1 MKPLLSA
8 LYCLLLLC
16 YCPALLAQLA
26 VFSPA
31 KEDSVAL
38 AGLYDGYQHQYK
50 EELGR
55 LTPTYKKDYEELYA
69 DRWKNIKE
77 KFDNQEIYTPAF
89 AGDYLNSLVQAIV
102 KDNPV
107 LRDHPFHCYF
117 SRSSIPNAA
126 YIGEGIILFDMGLF
140 YQLHNESEA
149 AFILCHEI
157 AHYILRHQENS
168 MAGYVTAINSPE
180 VQSRLRK
187 IKGSEYNR
195 NAQLETLVK
204 GLSFDSR
211 RHSRD
216 HEAQAD
222 SMAVALMRHTGF
234 DLHGALTTLAL
245 LDGIDRNDFDMETA
259 LRQTF
264 NAADHPFQ
272 QKWLRRETG
281 LFGGHVERGDTAM
294 TDSLKTHPSCPLRIR
309 LLTPMVSV
317 AGGGARSSYVVD
329 SVKFAAVKELCR
341 YEVIEYAYVSG
352 SYSESLFLSLQL
364 LMARPGDEYVVGN
377 IGRLLNGMY
386 AAEKSHTLGR
396 VVELP
401 APDQPA
407 NYHLMLEFLE
417 NLHIEDLAAISYHF
431 LKPWHPGLDHSA
443 VFRKA
448 YAESVKLAGSN

>member
-1 MKPLLSA
+1 MS
-8 LYCLLLLC
+8 
-16 YCPALLAQLA
+16 
-26 VFSPA
+26 SP
-31 KEDSVAL
+31 
-38 AGLYDGYQHQYK
+38 
-50 EELGR
+50 
-55 LTPTYKKDYEELYA
+55 YKKDYEELYA

-77 KFDNQEIYTPAF
+77 KFDNQEIYTSAV
-89 AGDYLNSLVQAIV
+89 AEDYLNALTEVIV
-102 KDNPV
+102 KANPS
-107 LRDHPFHCYF
+107 LKDHPFHCYF
-117 SRSSIPNAA
+117 SRSSDPNAA

-140 YQLHNESEA
+140 DQLHNESEA

-168 MAGYVTAINSPE
+168 MAGYVTLINSPE

-195 NAQLETLVK
+195 RAQLETLVK

-222 SMAVALMRHTGF
+222 SMGVELMRHTGF

-245 LDGIDRNDFDMETA
+245 LDGIDRNDFDMEAA

-264 NAADHPFQ
+264 NAPDHPFQ

-281 LFGGHVERGDTAM
+281 LFGGHVEKEDTAM
-294 TDSLKTHPSCPLRIR
+294 VDSLKTHPSCPLRIR
-309 LLTPMVSV
+309 LLTPVV
-317 AGGGARSSYVVD
+317 KGGGAGRRYVVD
-329 SVKFAAVKELCR
+329 SVKFAAVKVLCR

-352 SYSESLFLSLQL
+352 SYTESLFLSLQL
-364 LMARPGDEYVVGN
+364 LKDRPGDEYAVAH
-377 IGRLLNGMY
+377 IGRLLNGLY
-386 AAEKSHTLGR
+386 AAQKAHRLGK
-396 VVELP
+396 VAELP
-401 APDQPA
+401 SPDQAP

-417 NLHIEDLAAISYHF
+417 NLHVEDLAAISYHF
-431 LKPWHPGLDHSA
+431 LKPWHPAMDHSA

-448 YAESVKLAGSN
+448 YEESVRLAGQ